1 MKITDKKLKNNTIQ
15 LSIHVKENDYV
26 SVVETTLLG
35 HRKKMNLPGFR
46 VGKVPMSLVRKKYEL
61 AIRVEE
67 INKLLS
73 QAIQKWITDKKISI
87 LGHPLPIENEID
99 FVNNTEYIFEFELG
113 LQPKI
118 DISKVEKSKIDFF
131 VIKADKTQVE
141 EHVATL
147 QKRYG
152 TVKSFD
158 KIKDGD
164 MLNIFLQELNEKNE
178 PKELGVTS
186 TTSVL
191 LDKIED
197 KIIKN
202 KILKLSKKGVLK
214 IELKKAFPNITDLAS
229 MLKITK
235 EETENLNPHFLCEI
249 KDITRLLP
257 ATLNL
262 DFFKKCYPSENIKTI
277 KEFKKV
283 IKNELETQYI
293 IESDRKLFNDA
304 SNLFMKKIK
313 INFPDDFLKKW
324 LKTNIKKEFTEAE
337 FETEYLN
344 YLKYL
349 SWQLIEN
356 TICLEN
362 NIKITN
368 EKLEEFTKDYV
379 LRQMKAYGNIN
390 MGNKE
395 IEGVVHNILKNK
407 KESEK
412 MMNEVILIELVE
424 YFKSKMKLIKKSV
437 SLNEFIKLAN
447 NQK

>member
-87 LGHPLPIENEID
+87 LGHPLPMENQID

-178 PKELGVTS
+178 PKEMGVTS

-191 LDKIED
+191 VDKIED

-202 KILKLSKKGVLK
+202 KILKLSKKDGLK

-229 MLKITK
+229 MLKISK

-262 DFFKKCYPSENIKTI
+262 DFFKKCYPTENIKTI

-283 IKNELETQYI
+283 IKKELETQYI
-293 IESDRKLFNDA
+293 VESDRKLFNDA
-304 SNLFMKKIK
+304 SHLFMKKIK

-324 LKTNIKKEFTEAE
+324 LKTNIKKEFTESE

-395 IEGVVHNILKNK
+395 IEGVVQNLLKNK

>member
-87 LGHPLPIENEID
+87 LGHPLPMENQID

-178 PKELGVTS
+178 PKEMGVTS

-191 LDKIED
+191 VDKIED

-202 KILKLSKKGVLK
+202 KILKLSKKDGLK

-229 MLKITK
+229 MLKISK
-235 EETENLNPHFLCEI
+235 EEIENLNLHFLCEI
-249 KDITRLLP
+249 KDVTRLIP

-262 DFFKKCYPSENIKTI
+262 DFFKKCYPAENIKTI
-277 KEFKKV
+277 KDLKKV
-283 IKNELETQYI
+283 IKKELEAQYVA
-293 IESDRKLFNDA
+293 ESDRKLFNDA

-313 INFPDDFLKKW
+313 INFPEDFLKKW

-337 FETEYLN
+337 FDTEYLN

-356 TICLEN
+356 TICVEN
-362 NIKITN
+362 DIKITN

-395 IEGVVHNILKNK
+395 IDGIVHNVLKNK

-412 MMNEVILIELVE
+412 MMNEVILIELVA

>member
-293 IESDRKLFNDA
+293 VESDRKLFNDA

-344 YLKYL
+344 YVKYL

>member
-1 MKITDKKLKNNTIQ
+1 M
-15 LSIHVKENDYV
+15 
-26 SVVETTLLG
+26 
-35 HRKKMNLPGFR
+35 
-46 VGKVPMSLVRKKYEL
+46 
-61 AIRVEE
+61 
-67 INKLLS
+67 
-73 QAIQKWITDKKISI
+73 
-87 LGHPLPIENEID
+87 
-99 FVNNTEYIFEFELG
+99 
-113 LQPKI
+113 
-118 DISKVEKSKIDFF
+118 
-131 VIKADKTQVE
+131 
-141 EHVATL
+141 
-147 QKRYG
+147 
-152 TVKSFD
+152 
-158 KIKDGD
+158 
-164 MLNIFLQELNEKNE
+164 
-178 PKELGVTS
+178 
-186 TTSVL
+186 
-191 LDKIED
+191 
-197 KIIKN
+197 
-202 KILKLSKKGVLK
+202 
-214 IELKKAFPNITDLAS
+214 
-229 MLKITK
+229 
-235 EETENLNPHFLCEI
+235 
-249 KDITRLLP
+249 
-257 ATLNL
+257 
-262 DFFKKCYPSENIKTI
+262 
-277 KEFKKV
+277 
-283 IKNELETQYI
+283 ETQYI
-293 IESDRKLFNDA
+293 VESDRKLFNDA

>member
-1 MKITDKKLKNNTIQ
+1 
-15 LSIHVKENDYV
+15 
-26 SVVETTLLG
+26 
-35 HRKKMNLPGFR
+35 
-46 VGKVPMSLVRKKYEL
+46 
-61 AIRVEE
+61 
-67 INKLLS
+67 
-73 QAIQKWITDKKISI
+73 

-191 LDKIED
+191 VDKIED

-202 KILKLSKKGVLK
+202 KILKLSKKGLLK

-229 MLKITK
+229 MLKISK

-262 DFFKKCYPSENIKTI
+262 DFF
-277 KEFKKV
+277 
-283 IKNELETQYI
+283 
-293 IESDRKLFNDA
+293 
-304 SNLFMKKIK
+304 
-313 INFPDDFLKKW
+313 
-324 LKTNIKKEFTEAE
+324 
-337 FETEYLN
+337 
-344 YLKYL
+344 
-349 SWQLIEN
+349 
-356 TICLEN
+356 
-362 NIKITN
+362 
-368 EKLEEFTKDYV
+368 
-379 LRQMKAYGNIN
+379 
-390 MGNKE
+390 
-395 IEGVVHNILKNK
+395 
-407 KESEK
+407 
-412 MMNEVILIELVE
+412 
-424 YFKSKMKLIKKSV
+424 
-437 SLNEFIKLAN
+437 
-447 NQK
+447 